1 MGFLTT
7 MKSLNGI
14 VLRTEQVFCYKRRIM
29 TEKNAQRHTTAVK
42 ETQKSNLSSNLWQ
55 LDLIENDLWT
65 PQCDAEAGHS
75 QGKSI

>member
-42 ETQKSNLSSNLWQ
+42 ETQKKQ
-55 LDLIENDLWT
+55 LV
-65 PQCDAEAGHS
+65 
-75 QGKSI
+75 